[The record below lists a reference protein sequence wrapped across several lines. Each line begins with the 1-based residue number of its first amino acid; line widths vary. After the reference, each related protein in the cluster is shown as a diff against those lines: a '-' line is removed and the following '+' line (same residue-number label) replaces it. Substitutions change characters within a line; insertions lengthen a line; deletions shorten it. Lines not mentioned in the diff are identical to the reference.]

1 MLKLTKNER
10 EILKL
15 LVRNSDM
22 SDTKIAQK
30 LKITKQ
36 AVGFI
41 KRKLKQKRVIK
52 NYTVNVDFEMLGIK
66 VFGMITIKV
75 KEAGWIFLRQKN
87 LHKKVFGSSNMISC
101 FSVSR
106 GDIGVILIYAFKSLK
121 ELENYFQRL
130 QVEFIKYFEI
140 KDIYIFSNEGVLKD
154 SPEYLLIKTLDIYG
168 KGTPLEPFPVEKM
181 GVDTSK
187 LSDSEN

>member
-15 LVRNSDM
+15 LIKNSDM

-36 AVGFI
+36 AVGLI

-66 VFGMITIKV
+66 VFGVLTLKV
-75 KEAGWIFLRQKN
+75 KEAGWILLKQKN
-87 LHKKVFGSSNMISC
+87 LYKKAFEASNMVSC

-106 GDIGVILIYAFKSLK
+106 GDIGLILTYAFRSLK

-130 QVEFIKYFEI
+130 QVEFVKYFEI
-140 KDIYIFSNEGVLKD
+140 KDIYIFSTEGVLMN
-154 SPEYLLIKTLDIYG
+154 SPEYLLIKTLNKYG
-168 KGTPLEPFPVEKM
+168 ERAFFEPFPVKEI
-181 GVDTSK
+181 GVNLSK
-187 LSDSEN
+187 